1 MLMDAKPSTPRTPK
15 KRGRKRKTVK
25 KEDDEYVENIEE
37 AKKLM
42 AKFSKKKSKDD
53 DMAFLKVGASY
64 SVEPKIRNSQAHTN
78 AIRRAEEAQMNKIFQ
93 IEIRQDAL
101 QTLWMC
107 ALCHQRSAQD
117 ELGDLFGP
125 YYVNIRPDEHC
136 ASFLLKK
143 SLKLSKN
150 ETYCIDVWF
159 HGDCILWAPGIQ
171 MKGNQLTGLEEKLH
185 QFWEQNCWICKNS
198 GASINVDN
206 KYVHFSCAKKQGY
219 KINRHLLSMEP

>member
-1 MLMDAKPSTPRTPK
+1 MLMDPKPSTPRTPK

-53 DMAFLKVGASY
+53 DMAFLK
-64 SVEPKIRNSQAHTN
+64 
-78 AIRRAEEAQMNKIFQ
+78 

-136 ASFLLKK
+136 PNFLLKK
-143 SLKLSKN
+143 SLKVSSL
-150 ETYCIDVWF
+150 
-159 HGDCILWAPGIQ
+159 L
-171 MKGNQLTGLEEKLH
+171 
-185 QFWEQNCWICKNS
+185 
-198 GASINVDN
+198 
-206 KYVHFSCAKKQGY
+206 
-219 KINRHLLSMEP
+219 RH